1 VATLAPGA
9 SASGATSVTLPAS
22 VTPGTYFIIAV
33 ADVNGVVAE
42 SGENNNTL
50 SRRIKVR

>member
-1 VATLAPGA
+1 MANLAPRA
-9 SASGATSVTLPAS
+9 SASGATSVAIPVS

-42 SGENNNTL
+42 SGESNNTL
-50 SRRIKVR
+50 SRRTKVR